1 MADESRTPEDP
12 VALPTSSVG
21 AGEGELRSAAA
32 LLDALARAPGQ
43 FDFFQALRRLDSL
56 AGGGPRQPR
65 FGAAWRPADES
76 IRLGQ
81 EPDLTFAPSSLAN
94 LRAGDGEAPPRLA
107 VNFFGL
113 LGPNGPLPLH
123 LTEYARDRLRNAADP
138 TMSRFLDLFHH
149 RMLLFFYR
157 AWAAGQPTV
166 SRDRP
171 RADRFEHYIGA
182 LPGLALAAVRSKDSF
197 PHTARLYYAGLL
209 SSHSRNAE
217 GLAAMV
223 QDFFAM
229 PARVAEFAGGWIDL
243 PAAHRWRL
251 GGRQKLGRLGL
262 STIVGAR
269 AWTSQQK
276 FQLVLGPLTRAQFQ
290 RMLPGGPS
298 LPKLVAL
305 VRSYIG
311 DELVWDLRLVLAER
325 IEEPLRL
332 GMSRLGWTAWLGRA
346 AAGQRED
353 LVLDPLTE
361 AAAAAA

>member
-1 MADESRTPEDP
+1 MADESGTPEDP
-12 VALPTSSVG
+12 VAPP
-21 AGEGELRSAAA
+21 RSAAA
-32 LLDALARAPGQ
+32 LLDALARAPGR
-43 FDFFQALRRLDSL
+43 FDFFQALRRLDAL
-56 AGGGPRQPR
+56 AGGGRRQPR
-65 FGAAWRPADES
+65 FGTAWRPADES

-81 EPDLTFAPSSLAN
+81 EPDLTFAASPLAN
-94 LRAGDGEAPPRLA
+94 LRGGEGGAPPQLS

-123 LTEYARDRLRNAADP
+123 LTEYARDRVRNAADP

-171 RADRFEHYIGA
+171 REDRFEHYIGA
-182 LPGLALAAVRSKDSF
+182 LPGVALAAVRAKDAF
-197 PHTARLYYAGLL
+197 PHTARLFYAGLL

-217 GLAAMV
+217 GLGAMV
-223 QDFFAM
+223 RDFFAM
-229 PARVAEFAGGWIDL
+229 PARVAEFVGGWIDV
-243 PAAHRWRL
+243 PPAHRWRL
-251 GGRQKLGRLGL
+251 GGRQDPRRLGL

-332 GMSRLGWTAWLGRA
+332 GTSRLGWTAWLGRA
-346 AAGQRED
+346 AAAQRED

-361 AAAAAA
+361 AAAAA